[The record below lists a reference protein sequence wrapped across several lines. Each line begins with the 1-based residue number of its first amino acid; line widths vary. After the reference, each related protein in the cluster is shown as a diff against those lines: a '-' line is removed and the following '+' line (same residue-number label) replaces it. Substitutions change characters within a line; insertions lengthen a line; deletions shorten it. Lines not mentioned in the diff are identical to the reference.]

1 MAAPIKI
8 DSGSFQTVKLC
19 MSIPEPLKWMR
30 NPLRTKCNI
39 LEHVHWDLIV
49 NPSAS
54 KKFSP
59 ANSKLPQ
66 KSVNRTAM
74 TYTPA
79 KTLTFDQFIA
89 QYSDESCYELADGEL
104 IDMEPTGP
112 HETVSGK
119 LVIQIGIAITNANYP
134 WFIPRTCLIQP
145 FGDVAT
151 ARRPDIVVLDE
162 TFLVHEPR
170 WQREPVIT
178 LGRSIK
184 LVVEVVSTNWET
196 DYARKVEE
204 YALLGVP
211 EYWIVDYR
219 GLGGISFIGKPKQ
232 PTFTVCQLEREEY
245 RQHQYRLGEAIA
257 SGLLPDLQLQLNDVL
272 PR

>member
-1 MAAPIKI
+1 
-8 DSGSFQTVKLC
+8 
-19 MSIPEPLKWMR
+19 
-30 NPLRTKCNI
+30 
-39 LEHVHWDLIV
+39 
-49 NPSAS
+49 
-54 KKFSP
+54 
-59 ANSKLPQ
+59 
-66 KSVNRTAM
+66 M
-74 TYTPA
+74 TYTPTQ
-79 KTLTFDQFIA
+79 TLTVDHFIA
-89 QYSDESCYELADGEL
+89 EYGDDSRYELADGEL

-119 LVIQIGIAITNANYP
+119 LAMQIGIAITTAKYP

-145 FGDVAT
+145 FAEIAT
-151 ARRPDIVVLDE
+151 ARRPDVVVLDE
-162 TFLVHEPR
+162 TFLANEPR

-204 YALLGVP
+204 YALLGIP

-219 GLGGISFIGKPKQ
+219 GLGGTRFIGKPKQ
-232 PTFTVCQLEREEY
+232 PTFTVCQLDGEEY
-245 RQHQYRLGEAIA
+245 RQQQYRLGEAIA
-257 SGLLPDLQLQLNDVL
+257 SSLLPNLQLRLDDIL